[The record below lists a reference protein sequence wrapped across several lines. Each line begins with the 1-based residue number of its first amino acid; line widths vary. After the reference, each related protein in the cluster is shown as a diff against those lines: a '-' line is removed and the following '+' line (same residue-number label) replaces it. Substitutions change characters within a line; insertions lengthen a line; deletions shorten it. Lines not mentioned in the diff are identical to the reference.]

1 MNYFVLLQQNVF
13 FNMRNVVIILLSLI
27 LVAGCSKP
35 EKKRIKLPTKVKV
48 EVVDGERC
56 NGAQQYVGIVEEQ

>member
-1 MNYFVLLQQNVF
+1 
-13 FNMRNVVIILLSLI
+13 MRNVVIILLSLI